1 MQAAGP
7 EVFLPAEVV
16 FSVSSDG
23 VGFTE
28 LKRAAREVSREP
40 AFAFDRCSWTGETLA
55 RYVRVRA
62 KAGKKYG
69 GWIFTDEIVVLPPN
83 SRD

>member
-1 MQAAGP
+1 MQGAGP
-7 EVFLPAEVV
+7 EVFSPAEVV

-28 LKRAAREVSREP
+28 LKRVAREVGREP
-40 AFAFDRCSWTGETLA
+40 AFAFERCSWKGEALA
-55 RYVRVRA
+55 RCVRVRA

-69 GWIFTDEIVVLPPN
+69 GWIFTDEIVVFPPD

>member
-1 MQAAGP
+1 MGEETRIGGIAVGFMQGAGP
-7 EVFLPAEVV
+7 EVFSPAEVV

-28 LKRAAREVSREP
+28 LKRVAR
-40 AFAFDRCSWTGETLA
+40 C
-55 RYVRVRA
+55 VRVRA

-69 GWIFTDEIVVLPPN
+69 DWIFTYEIVVFPPD